1 MYYYDIVGPGHSRGP
16 GGGAGPGE
24 LRGRSLGCAYRRW
37 LTSQRLGQTNYESVF
52 LYIGLH
58 RSVN

>member
-1 MYYYDIVGPGHSRGP
+1 MYYYDTVGPGHNRGP
-16 GGGAGPGE
+16 ARGGG